1 MPTLT
6 LPPLSAIRIE
16 AARRSLETLC
26 RLDQPD
32 WDWSQP
38 FHVACF
44 AAAKALEPGKCLA
57 VELPIRHGKTE
68 LFTIRGA
75 ARAMLRKGA
84 RVLLVGNT
92 QTLAE
97 SFSRSVKERLR
108 LFGIEA
114 GMKDGAQE
122 WSTPWGS
129 TLYAVGVGG
138 AIEGRGFTDIFI
150 DDPVKSREEAESA
163 RQRDT
168 LWQWFT
174 DSMWGRREPGCR
186 LILVMSRWHQDD
198 IIGRIKAGAHHA
210 ALWTFLTITALA
222 VEDDPL
228 GRQPGEALWPARWS
242 REHLEQERDANPLNF
257 EARYQANPT
266 PRDGDMFKLGK
277 LQLVQRGEIDP
288 TWPSVVA
295 FDLGYSESGDYSAL
309 AQGWKSPAGR
319 WIFDIQ
325 RKKLSIGA
333 RDAWIEAE
341 ARRRA
346 VPVWIP
352 QDPGAGGVMV
362 KPLIAR
368 LEGLQVKA
376 FKPIGAKDERAQ
388 GLASQVEAGNIAFL
402 DSPDARAA
410 IEEMRVF
417 PKGANDDMVD
427 AINDAFR
434 ALMKTLP
441 ERRGQLARPGA
452 WQ

>member
-1 MPTLT
+1 MPTLK

-38 FHVACF
+38 FHAACF

-75 ARAMLRKGA
+75 AKAMLRKGA

-222 VEDDPL
+222 VEGDPL
-228 GRQPGEALWPARWS
+228 GRQPGEALWPARWT
-242 REHLEQERDANPLNF
+242 REHLEQERDANPRNF

-266 PRDGDMFKLGK
+266 SPEGDFFKPGNITIVQTSQALGIEQAETVVK
-277 LQLVQRGEIDP
+277 L
-288 TWPSVVA
+288 
-295 FDLGYSESGDYSAL
+295 DLGYTTSGDYSAL
-309 AQGWKSPAGR
+309 CQMWKLPDGR
-319 WIFDIQ
+319 YLCDI
-325 RKKLSIGA
+325 RRARESIDE
-333 RDAWIEAE
+333 RNKWIERE
-341 ARRRA
+341 CRARNA
-346 VPVWIP
+346 KVLIP
-352 QDPGAGGVMV
+352 QDGGAGKDTVAVIG
-362 KPLIAR
+362 R
-368 LEGLQVKA
+368 LLAGLSIEAHPERGSKMQRAEGFAAQVN
-376 FKPIGAKDERAQ
+376 
-388 GLASQVEAGNIAFL
+388 LGNVIFL
-402 DSPDARAA
+402 ESPDARAA

-417 PKGANDDMVD
+417 PNGANDDTID
-427 AINDAFR
+427 ALSGAFND
-434 ALMKTLP
+434 
-441 ERRGQLARPGA
+441 LAQDSG
-452 WQ
+452 WSLWESWNV